1 MTDLTA
7 RQKEVLEFIEAFIRG
22 NPYPPTIRE
31 IASNF
36 EMSVKGAYDHLKA
49 LERKGR
55 IRAGGGRS
63 RKIEIIGRRVD
74 EGRSPTIEVPVLG
87 SVAAGKPI
95 FAEENFESSLH
106 VPAAMVGSARCFAL
120 RVRGDSMIN
129 AGILDGDI
137 AVIEQKPV
145 AENGEIVVAAI
156 EDSVTLKRYFKE
168 KGRVRLAPENAAY
181 SPIFTQDVRILGKL
195 RGIVRT
201 Y

>member
-1 MTDLTA
+1 MNDLTD
-7 RQKEVLEFIEAFIRG
+7 RQKEVLDYIEAFIET

-31 IASNF
+31 IAANF
-36 EMSVKGAYDHLKA
+36 GMSVKGAYDHLKA

-63 RKIEIIGRRVD
+63 RKIEIIGKSLKS
-74 EGRSPTIEVPVLG
+74 GRSQTIEVPVLG

-95 FAEENFESSLH
+95 FAEENYESSVH
-106 VPAAMVGSARCFAL
+106 VPTSMVGAQRCFAL
-120 RVRGDSMIN
+120 RVRGDSMIK

-137 AVIEQKPV
+137 AVIEQRQV
-145 AENGEIVVAAI
+145 AADGEIVVAAI
-156 EDSVTLKRYFKE
+156 EDSVTLKRFFKE
-168 KGRVRLAPENAAY
+168 KSRIRLEPENDSYA
-181 SPIFTQDVRILGKL
+181 PIFTQDARILGKL

>member
-7 RQKEVLEFIEAFIRG
+7 RQKEVLEFIETFIRE

-31 IASNF
+31 IASYF

-63 RKIEIIGRRVD
+63 RKIEIIGRRVG

-106 VPAAMVGSARCFAL
+106 VPASMVGNARCFAL

-145 AENGEIVVAAI
+145 AEDGEIVVAAI

-168 KGRVRLAPENAAY
+168 KGRVRLAPENSAY

>member
-7 RQKEVLEFIEAFIRG
+7 RQKEVLEFIETFIRE

-63 RKIEIIGRRVD
+63 RKIEIIGRRVG
-74 EGRSPTIEVPVLG
+74 EGRSPTIEIPVLG

-106 VPAAMVGSARCFAL
+106 VPASMIGNTRCFAL

-145 AENGEIVVAAI
+145 AEDGEIVVAAI

-168 KGRVRLAPENAAY
+168 KGRVRLAPENSAY

>member
-106 VPAAMVGSARCFAL
+106 VPASMVGSARCFAL

>member
-1 MTDLTA
+1 MNKLTK
-7 RQKEVLEFIEAFIRG
+7 RQEEVLGYIEEFIDE

-36 EMSVKGAYDHLKA
+36 NISVKGAYDHLKA

-55 IRAGGGRS
+55 LRAGGGSS
-63 RKIEIIGRRVD
+63 RNIEIIGKPSKS
-74 EGRSPTIEVPVLG
+74 GRQLTVELPILG

-95 FAEENFESSLH
+95 FADENYESSIH
-106 VPAAMVGSARCFAL
+106 VPETLVGSARCFGL
-120 RVRGDSMIN
+120 RVRGDSMMN
-129 AGILDGDI
+129 AGILDGDL
-137 AVIEQKPV
+137 AVIEQRQV
-145 AENGEIVVAAI
+145 AEDGEIIVAAL
-156 EDSVTLKRYFKE
+156 EDTVTLKRFYKE
-168 KGRVRLAPENAAY
+168 KARIRLEPDNPAY

>member
-7 RQKEVLEFIEAFIRG
+7 RQKEVLEFIETFIRE

-31 IASNF
+31 IASFF

-55 IRAGGGRS
+55 IRAGSGRS
-63 RKIEIIGRRVD
+63 RKIEIIGRRVG

-106 VPAAMVGSARCFAL
+106 VPASMVGMARCFAL
-120 RVRGDSMIN
+120 RVRGDSMVN

>member
-7 RQKEVLEFIEAFIRG
+7 RQKEVLEFIETFIRE

-31 IASNF
+31 IASFF

-63 RKIEIIGRRVD
+63 RKIEIIGRRVG

-106 VPAAMVGSARCFAL
+106 VPASMVGSARCFAL

-129 AGILDGDI
+129 AGILDGDV

-145 AENGEIVVAAI
+145 AEDGEIVVAAI

-168 KGRVRLAPENAAY
+168 KGRVRLAPENSAY

>member
-1 MTDLTA
+1 MNALTD
-7 RQKEVLEFIEAFIRG
+7 RQKEVLDYIESFIQE

-31 IASNF
+31 IASHF

-63 RKIEIIGRRVD
+63 RKIEIIGKSA
-74 EGRSPTIEVPVLG
+74 GANRSHTIEVPLLG
-87 SVAAGKPI
+87 AVAAGKPI
-95 FAEENFESSLH
+95 FSEENYESSVH
-106 VPAAMVGSARCFAL
+106 VPTSMVGTARCFAL

-145 AENGEIVVAAI
+145 ADDGEIVVAAI
-156 EDSVTLKRYFKE
+156 EDSVTLKRFYKE
-168 KGRVRLAPENAAY
+168 KGRIRLAPENAAY

>member
-7 RQKEVLEFIEAFIRG
+7 RQKEVLEYIETFIRE

-31 IASNF
+31 IASHF

-63 RKIEIIGRRVD
+63 RKIEIIGRKVG

-87 SVAAGKPI
+87 AVAAGRPI

-106 VPAAMVGSARCFAL
+106 VPASMVGASRCFAL
-120 RVRGDSMIN
+120 RVKGDSMIN

-137 AVIEQKPV
+137 AVIEQRPV

-156 EDSVTLKRYFKE
+156 EESVTLKRFYKE
-168 KGRVRLAPENAAY
+168 KGRVKLSPENPAY

>member
-1 MTDLTA
+1 MNDLTD
-7 RQKEVLEFIEAFIRG
+7 RQKEVLEYIESFIQE

-31 IASNF
+31 IAAHF

-63 RKIEIIGRRVD
+63 RKIEIIGRAV
-74 EGRSPTIEVPVLG
+74 GSNRSHTVEVPMLG

-95 FAEENFESSLH
+95 FAEENYEGSIH
-106 VPAAMVGSARCFAL
+106 VPAAMVGATRCFAL
-120 RVRGDSMIN
+120 RVKGDSMIN
-129 AGILDGDI
+129 AGILDGDL
-137 AVIEQKPV
+137 AVIEQRPV
-145 AENGEIVVAAI
+145 AGDGDIVVAAI
-156 EDSVTLKRYFKE
+156 EDSVTLKRFYKE